1 MAGDRFDQRTR
12 SAGLERGD
20 YTAGRDS
27 THAVI
32 PLAIDAAS
40 ADEGERRALVVAQ
53 ALGDVVDGLS
63 GVRWIRSHGE
73 AAYAMMVNLRT
84 SLESMTTA
92 DRVVLLSVIPD
103 GEIDELRRLLT
114 PPAG

>member
-1 MAGDRFDQRTR
+1 
-12 SAGLERGD
+12 
-20 YTAGRDS
+20 
-27 THAVI
+27 
-32 PLAIDAAS
+32 
-40 ADEGERRALVVAQ
+40 
-53 ALGDVVDGLS
+53 
-63 GVRWIRSHGE
+63 
-73 AAYAMMVNLRT
+73 MMVNLRT